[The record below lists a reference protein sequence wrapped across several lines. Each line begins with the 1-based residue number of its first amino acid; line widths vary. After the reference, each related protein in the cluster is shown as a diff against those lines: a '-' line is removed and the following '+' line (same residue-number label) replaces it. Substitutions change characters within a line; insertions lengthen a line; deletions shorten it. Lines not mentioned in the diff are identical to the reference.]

1 MSRTRSLRRGTVALA
16 VTSLACAVGS
26 GYAGDT
32 IRTASSPYEQLA
44 IQETNTLAQGQP
56 QRIPGRPPDMPQ
68 PSPIPPAA
76 DPMPPPGTIGH
87 TYQRRSWL
95 IPVEKH
101 PRVAMLDVTVS
112 GASEV
117 HVYTTN
123 QYRLADE
130 LDGFQDPENP
140 DVWHFETDPLIPG
153 LPHVYR
159 VEAARPEID
168 PSLADVR
175 YVRLIRGRRVML
187 EYEPLGVME

>member
-1 MSRTRSLRRGTVALA
+1 MSGTRSLRLGTFPQI
-16 VTSLACAVGS
+16 VTLLACAVGS
-26 GYAGDT
+26 GHAGDA
-32 IRTASSPYEQLA
+32 IRPAASPYEQQA
-44 IQETNTLAQGQP
+44 IQDSNATTPGQS
-56 QRIPGRPPDMPQ
+56 QRVPGRSSDVPQ

-76 DPMPPPGTIGH
+76 DPVPPPGTLGY
-87 TYQRRSWL
+87 TYRRRSWR

-101 PRVAMLDVTVS
+101 SRVAMLDVTAP

-140 DVWHFETDPLIPG
+140 DLWHFETDPLIPG

-159 VEAARPEID
+159 VEAARPDID

-175 YVRLIRGRRVML
+175 YVRLIRGRRVTL
-187 EYEPLGVME
+187 EY